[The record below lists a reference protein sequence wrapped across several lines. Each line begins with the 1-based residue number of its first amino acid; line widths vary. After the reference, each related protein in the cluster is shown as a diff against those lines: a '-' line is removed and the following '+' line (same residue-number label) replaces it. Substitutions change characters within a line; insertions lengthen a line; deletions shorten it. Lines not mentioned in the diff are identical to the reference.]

1 MMKQNPQR
9 DVSSP
14 YLRAE
19 AAGLIPSVSLA
30 AALPFSENLPYEI
43 THFFE
48 TLGIAD
54 DIPWRPTHDQDE
66 PPF

>member
-1 MMKQNPQR
+1 MNTNPQR

-14 YLRAE
+14 CPRAE
-19 AAGLIPSVSLA
+19 AAGLPFLSPAAAIPYSLA
-30 AALPFSENLPYEI
+30 R
-43 THFFE
+43 FFE
-48 TLGIAD
+48 TLGMAD

>member
-30 AALPFSENLPYEI
+30 AALPYSLEQ
-43 THFFE
+43 FFD

>member
-14 YLRAE
+14 QPRAE

-30 AALPFSENLPYEI
+30 AALPYSLAR
-43 THFFE
+43 FFD